1 MNDRFTSM
9 QLFVRV
15 ARSGSFSVA
24 AREMG
29 MTQPTASRIVAALEK
44 QVGVVLLLRSTRAVT
59 LTEAG
64 ADYLARSESI
74 LAALDEADH
83 AARGTGE
90 LRGTLR
96 VATSPT
102 FASRTIMPRL
112 AKFADQHPKLRMAF
126 SLDDARHDLIG
137 DSVDV
142 AVRIGSLDDSSA
154 VARKI
159 GTVHRVLVAAPSY
172 LSRAGTPSAPSE
184 LAEHTLIVGPA
195 GRTSEAWSFRKG
207 RRATSVRVQ
216 GRFVINA
223 TEAASA
229 AAVAGLGIY
238 STGQRG
244 VQAELRSGVL
254 VRVLPDWEIGAS
266 DINVILPAGR
276 AAKASARAF
285 ADFIAAQVREIER
298 DFPWEAN
305 WPV

>member
-9 QLFVRV
+9 QLFRRV
-15 ARSGSFSVA
+15 ARGGSFSVA

-29 MTQPTASRIVAALEK
+29 MTQPTASRIVATLEK
-44 QVGVVLLLRSTRAVT
+44 QVGVALLTRSTRAVT

-64 ADYLARSESI
+64 ADYLARCEMI

-102 FASRTIMPRL
+102 FASRTVMPRL
-112 AKFADQHPKLRMAF
+112 IHFSDKHPKLRIEF

-137 DSVDV
+137 ESVDV
-142 AVRIGSLDDSSA
+142 AVRIGTLGDSTA

-172 LSRAGTPSAPSE
+172 LSRAGTPLVPSD
-184 LAEHTLIVGPA
+184 LAEHTLIIGPA
-195 GRTSEAWSFRKG
+195 GRSSDGWSFRKG
-207 RRATSVRVQ
+207 GRRTSVRIQ
-216 GRFVINA
+216 GRFVIDS
-223 TEAASA
+223 TEAAASA
-229 AAVAGLGIY
+229 AIAGLGVF
-238 STGQRG
+238 STGQRS
-244 VQAELRSGVL
+244 VQAELEAGSL
-254 VRVLPDWEIGAS
+254 VRLLPDWEIGSS

-285 ADFIAAQVREIER
+285 ADFIAAQVREIETTS
-298 DFPWEAN
+298 PWNGGRSA
-305 WPV
+305 

>member
-9 QLFVRV
+9 QLFRRV
-15 ARSGSFSVA
+15 ARGGSFSVA

-44 QVGVVLLLRSTRAVT
+44 QVGVALLTRSTRAVI

-64 ADYLARSESI
+64 ADYLARCEMI

-96 VATSPT
+96 VATST
-102 FASRTIMPRL
+102 SFATRTVMPRL
-112 AKFADQHPKLRMAF
+112 TRFADKHPKLRIEFA
-126 SLDDARHDLIG
+126 LDDARHDLIG
-137 DSVDV
+137 ESVDV
-142 AVRIGSLDDSSA
+142 AVRIGTLDDSTA

-172 LSRAGTPSAPSE
+172 LASAGTPLSPSD
-184 LAEHTLIVGPA
+184 LAEHTFIIGPA
-195 GRTSEAWSFRKG
+195 GRSSDGWSFRKG
-207 RRATSVRVQ
+207 GKRTSVRVQ
-216 GRFVINA
+216 GRFVINS
-223 TEAASA
+223 TEAAASA
-229 AAVAGLGIY
+229 AIAGLGVF
-238 STGQRG
+238 STGQRS
-244 VQAELRSGVL
+244 VQAELEAGSL
-254 VRVLPDWEIGAS
+254 VRLLPDWEIGSS

-285 ADFIAAQVREIER
+285 ADFIAAQVREIETAS
-298 DFPWEAN
+298 PWNGVHSA
-305 WPV
+305 